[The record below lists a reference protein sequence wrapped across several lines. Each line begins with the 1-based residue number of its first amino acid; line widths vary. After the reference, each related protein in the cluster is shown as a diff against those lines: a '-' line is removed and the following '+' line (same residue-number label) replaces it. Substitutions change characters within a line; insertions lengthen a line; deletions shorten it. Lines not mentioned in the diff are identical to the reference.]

1 MKRNFGNLRYDTNK
15 EEGEVE
21 LSEYLP
27 KDVVG
32 LDILQDWIGL
42 LTVEYDTRVQ
52 EVFSKQR
59 KTKCKQL

>member
-1 MKRNFGNLRYDTNK
+1 MKRNFGKLKYDTNK

-32 LDILQDWIGL
+32 LDILQDWINL

-52 EVFSKQR
+52 EVFSRQR
-59 KTKCKQL
+59 KTKCKRL

>member
-1 MKRNFGNLRYDTNK
+1 MKRNFGKLKYDTNK

>member
-1 MKRNFGNLRYDTNK
+1 MKRNFGKLKYDTNK

-32 LDILQDWIGL
+32 LDILQDWINL
-42 LTVEYDTRVQ
+42 LTVEYDTRL
-52 EVFSKQR
+52 K
-59 KTKCKQL
+59 

>member
-1 MKRNFGNLRYDTNK
+1 MKRNFGKLRYDTNK

-21 LSEYLP
+21 LSKYLP

-32 LDILQDWIGL
+32 LDILQDWINL

-59 KTKCKQL
+59 KTKCKQQ

>member
-1 MKRNFGNLRYDTNK
+1 MKRNFGKLKYDTNK
-15 EEGEVE
+15 EEGEIE
-21 LSEYLP
+21 LSAYLP

-32 LDILQDWIGL
+32 LDILQDWINL
-42 LTVEYDTRVQ
+42 LTAEYDTRVQ

>member
-1 MKRNFGNLRYDTNK
+1 MKRNFGKLRYDTNK